1 MLKKIF
7 PLVLLTSLAI
17 NAGLAV
23 KIYRIINPKPAVIIS
38 QPIVTTQ
45 SFEEVNPS
53 AGYEINATYGDLGP
67 KMLAGGVIDINKFKP
82 AGYEN
87 ILTKDSNEKIKITTD
102 NAYFLL
108 NFFWAVGL
116 NNKSKILTSGDMV
129 KYGGEKDLGNFA
141 STGGWNLGKSE
152 AMNYYAKANLFTL
165 TPQQEGLVEI
175 VAANIFRPCCNNST
189 SFPDCNHGMAL
200 LGVLELMA
208 ANGADQDEM
217 FEAAKYFN
225 AFWFPGNYYDL
236 AIYFKNKEGLDYKN
250 INARTLLSKEYS
262 SATGYQTAKKWLVEN
277 GLAKEPPKTGRGCG
291 T

>member
-1 MLKKIF
+1 MSKKIF
-7 PLVLLTSLAI
+7 PLILIASIAV
-17 NAGLAV
+17 NAVLAV
-23 KIYRIINPKPAVIIS
+23 VIYQKIIPKPQVISSVKPVVVQQQDFEEINPGG
-38 QPIVTTQ
+38 
-45 SFEEVNPS
+45 
-53 AGYEINATYGDLGP
+53 GYEINVTYGDLGP
-67 KMLAGGVIDINKFKP
+67 KMLASGVIDINKFKP
-82 AGYEN
+82 TGYED
-87 ILTKDSNEKIKITTD
+87 ILTKGSNKKIRITTD

-141 STGGWNLGKSE
+141 STGGWTLGRDG
-152 AMNYYAKANLFTL
+152 AMNYYSKANLITL
-165 TPQQEGLVEI
+165 TPQQEGLVQT
-175 VAANIFRPCCNNST
+175 VAANIYRPCCNNPT

-208 ANGADQDEM
+208 ANGASDDQM

-236 AIYFKNKEGLDYKN
+236 AVYFKDNKGLDFKDVD
-250 INARTLLSKEYS
+250 ARLLLSKDYS
-262 SATGYQTAKKWLVEN
+262 SATGYQKYKS
-277 GLAKEPPKTGRGCG
+277 KTPQSGRGCG